1 MRPGTILH
9 PLRAASRLSLMDI
22 KNVEKNGRGAFLIR
36 NEDGERVA
44 EMTYVK
50 SGDSAFIIDHTEVD
64 PSLRGQGVADKLLD
78 AAAAHARENK
88 LKIHAT
94 CPFALKK
101 LQNETEFADVFG
113 G

>member
-1 MRPGTILH
+1 
-9 PLRAASRLSLMDI
+9 MDI
-22 KNVEKNGRGAFLIR
+22 KHIEKNGRGAFLIR
-36 NEDGERVA
+36 SEDGKRVA
-44 EMTYVK
+44 ELTYVT

-64 PSLRGQGVADKLLD
+64 RELRGQGIADDLLD
-78 AAAAHARENK
+78 AAARHARENN

-101 LQNETEFADVFG
+101 LREEAQFEDVFG

>member
-1 MRPGTILH
+1 MN
-9 PLRAASRLSLMDI
+9 I

-50 SGDSAFIIDHTEVD
+50 SGDSAFIIDHTEAD